1 VTGAFQLEGHTVC
14 EVESFTV
21 FKSPRKFV
29 DRLPKT
35 IGRSV
40 GSSGK
45 RHGVGQHWRQQGLGG
60 MGTDDLALESVFDQ
74 LGHPADVVD
83 VGVGEKQVVDFSG
96 RNGPLVHGVLR
107 IAPLGQAAVDHDV
120 EAVELQQVAGAG
132 DAVLGAEMGKAI
144 VSHRST
150 QMNTDKMNFYHEGH
164 EE

>member
-1 VTGAFQLEGHTVC
+1 MAGAFQFEVYAVG
-14 EVESFTV
+14 EVEGFTV
-21 FKSPRKFV
+21 FKSPRKLV

-35 IGRSV
+35 IGRPV

-45 RHGVGQHWRQQGLGG
+45 CHGVGQHWRQQGLGG

-74 LGHPADVVD
+74 LGYTTDVID

-120 EAVELQQVAGAG
+120 EAVQLKEVAGAG
-132 DAVLGAEMGKAI
+132 DAVFGADMEKSI
-144 VSHRST
+144 
-150 QMNTDKMNFYHEGH
+150 
-164 EE
+164 